1 MLPALG
7 FALTLVVMG
16 KQYMP
21 YFLLGFF
28 IYAITGFSM
37 LTGAIIAFALGMIVE
52 SVSSNNANAQ
62 AEGGAE

>member
-1 MLPALG
+1 
-7 FALTLVVMG
+7 MG

-52 SVSSNNANAQ
+52 SVSSNNTNAQ

>member
-1 MLPALG
+1 MMYSTCRNEL
-7 FALTLVVMG
+7 
-16 KQYMP
+16 
-21 YFLLGFF
+21 
-28 IYAITGFSM
+28 ITGFSM